1 MNVDYGEL
9 QGTMVWDND
18 QGFIDTEKF
27 SPSAL
32 AFGVGYG
39 RALSENFSVGGHVK
53 KAYQY
58 LGNNVVPVS
67 DSSNVVENNVAN
79 AMAVD
84 FGTIYI
90 TDWHGFTFG
99 MSVRNFSEEAEY
111 GYDSFQLPLTFRIG
125 GSIDV
130 LSFFPSLAEN
140 QSLRMALEALHP
152 RSSSR
157 TCKLGIGIFVFG
169 NGSLETWLFI

>member
-1 MNVDYGEL
+1 M
-9 QGTMVWDND
+9 TKA
-18 QGFIDTEKF
+18 FIDTDTF

-39 RALSENFSVGGHVK
+39 RALSENFSCGWASE

-111 GYDSFQLPLTFRIG
+111 GYDSFQLPLTL
-125 GSIDV
+125 GSVDPLTFLV
-130 LSFFPSLAEN
+130 LF
-140 QSLRMALEALHP
+140 HP
-152 RSSSR
+152 
-157 TCKLGIGIFVFG
+157 
-169 NGSLETWLFI
+169 